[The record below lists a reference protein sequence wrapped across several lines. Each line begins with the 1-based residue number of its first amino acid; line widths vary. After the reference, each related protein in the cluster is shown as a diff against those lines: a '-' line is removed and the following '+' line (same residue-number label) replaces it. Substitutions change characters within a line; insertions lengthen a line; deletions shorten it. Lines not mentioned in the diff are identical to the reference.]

1 MKKLPR
7 YLYRGLRHEEID
19 AGCVLI
25 PKAQRPFLA
34 QARLPINLPFVLGE
48 RVEHAVREHQ
58 QVKKDKATG
67 EEKPLHKTSGV
78 STTPHFQRAVQNYGR
93 DGVIVKIDT
102 SFFETHGISAHAV
115 ADFVDEPFICAP
127 EDEEIILVCKK
138 GYKFP
143 NEIIVDK
150 LWTRPPS

>member
-1 MKKLPR
+1 MKELPR

-19 AGCVLI
+19 AGCILI
-25 PKAQRPFLA
+25 PKAHRAFLA

-58 QVKKDKATG
+58 WVEKDKTSG
-67 EEKPLHKTSGV
+67 ERKPLHKTSGV

-102 SFFETHGISAHAV
+102 SLFETHGVLAHAV
-115 ADFVDEPFICAP
+115 ADFVDERFICAP
-127 EDEEIILVCKK
+127 EDEEIILVCDK
-138 GYKFP
+138 GYEFP
-143 NEIIVDK
+143 KEIIVEVK
-150 LWTRPPS
+150 PLARRH